1 MTILNKMDYNYYKL
15 INYPIMMVH
24 DEWLGDLTGV
34 NQVSFRHLR
43 ESSST
48 RNQLNKIL
56 RQEIQDKISG
66 VELSDINK
74 EGFLYQSIGKIRL
87 LALSSALFE
96 IQCPDYIFSRLYRE
110 TLIREIGYQNVKQ
123 LSFYWQGGQ
132 CKPEYGEERFCSELI
147 KYGAGNLEW
156 LFSDNPLW
164 TIVKY
169 LLPKSGEIKPTHIND
184 LFLNRLN
191 KILLPYETL

>member
-1 MTILNKMDYNYYKL
+1 
-15 INYPIMMVH
+15 
-24 DEWLGDLTGV
+24 WLGDLTGV
-34 NQVSFRHLR
+34 NQVSFRRLR
-43 ESSST
+43 ETSST

-87 LALSSALFE
+87 LALSSALFD

-132 CKPEYGEERFCSELI
+132 CKPEYGEERFCAELI

-156 LFSDNPLW
+156 LFADNPLW

-184 LFLNRLN
+184 LFLHRLN